1 MIVDDIQI
9 RKSLTNDEDII
20 IKYKHYIICALWFDR
35 SSNPDK
41 YALHRW
47 TRSPTMCRIIGVDD
61 V

>member
-20 IKYKHYIICALWFDR
+20 IKYKHYIICALWFNR
-35 SSNPDK
+35 LSNPNM

-47 TRSPTMCRIIGVDD
+47 TRSSIVCCVIGVDD
-61 V
+61 I